1 VRDEAQAVVI
11 GGGVGGTS
19 ILYHLARLGWKDV
32 VLVEQYGLT
41 HGSTWHS
48 AGLVGQL
55 RSDPTLTRMNMYSV
69 ELYRE
74 LQRSDAPPSWVE
86 TGSIRLASSP
96 ERLAELRRQ
105 LSWARVFGLPMQ
117 EISAAQA
124 KSLFPPMSTN
134 GVLGGVLMSSD
145 GQVDPSQ
152 LCYSLAAR
160 ARAGGVLIA
169 QHTTVLG
176 ISIRDGRVT
185 GVRTDRG
192 DIEAEMV
199 VNCGGIFA
207 AEIGRMAGIRVPIV
221 PMSHQYVVTQP
232 LAPASDRNTLPSL
245 RDPDLL
251 VYYRQEGQG
260 LLMGGYERCAAP
272 FTAGPSTFDAVPADF
287 NATLLPGEWERF
299 VQIAEN
305 AAIRVP
311 AMADLGI
318 RRLINEP
325 R

>member
-1 VRDEAQAVVI
+1 MAAGLSCRVCSGE
-11 GGGVGGTS
+11 
-19 ILYHLARLGWKDV
+19 LRLLLPGSDAAAGADAFSPSCHE
-32 VLVEQYGLT
+32 LGLHGDLLICHECGAVEQPGLPSGAEL
-41 HGSTWHS
+41 H
-48 AGLVGQL
+48 A
-55 RSDPTLTRMNMYSV
+55 
-69 ELYRE
+69 LYRE
-74 LQRSDAPPSWVE
+74 LQRSEAPPSWVE
-86 TGSIRLASSP
+86 SGSIRLASSP
-96 ERLAELRRQ
+96 DRLAELRRQ

-117 EISAAQA
+117 EISPAEA
-124 KSLFPPMSTN
+124 KALFPPMSTD

-192 DIEAEMV
+192 DIEAEIV

-232 LAPASDRNTLPSL
+232 LAQHVQHPRAFLVIVFIEQLHQIRSLSVVDRRVAP
-245 RDPDLL
+245 LL
-251 VYYRQEGQG
+251 VSKVTLSRVVHVRAKHRVTVMLFNEQSGEISG
-260 LLMGGYERCAAP
+260 EP
-272 FTAGPSTFDAVPADF
+272 FA
-287 NATLLPGEWERF
+287 
-299 VQIAEN
+299 
-305 AAIRVP
+305 
-311 AMADLGI
+311 
-318 RRLINEP
+318 
-325 R
+325 

>member
-1 VRDEAQAVVI
+1 MTGAQGTSPSGMGTVGVAAVRIGTLPTRARIVII
-11 GGGVGGTS
+11 GGGVGGAS
-19 ILYHLARLGWKDV
+19 IAYHLAKLGERDV
-32 VLVEQYGLT
+32 VLLDRGELT
-41 HGSTWHS
+41 SGSTFHS

-86 TGSIRLASSP
+86 SGSIRLASSP

-117 EISAAQA
+117 EISPAEAQ
-124 KSLFPPMSTN
+124 SLFPQMSTD
-134 GVLGGVLMSSD
+134 GVLGAVLMSSD

-185 GVRTDRG
+185 GVTTDRG
-192 DIEAEMV
+192 DIEAEIV

-207 AEIGRMAGIRVPIV
+207 AEIGRMAGLRVPIV
-221 PMSHQYVVTQP
+221 PMSHQYIVTQP
-232 LAPASDRNTLPSL
+232 MSGAP
-245 RDPDLL
+245 
-251 VYYRQEGQG
+251 
-260 LLMGGYERCAAP
+260 
-272 FTAGPSTFDAVPADF
+272 
-287 NATLLPGEWERF
+287 
-299 VQIAEN
+299 
-305 AAIRVP
+305 
-311 AMADLGI
+311 
-318 RRLINEP
+318 
-325 R
+325 